1 MSPDERRSGIALSF
15 VFALRMLGLFLILP
29 VFSAYAQHLPSGGDM
44 ALVGMA
50 LGAYGMAQ
58 ACLQI
63 VYGAASD
70 RYGRKP
76 VIFFG
81 LFVFATG
88 SFLAAFSTDIHG
100 IIAGR
105 LLQGAGAISAAVTA
119 LAADLTRERHLTKV
133 MAMIGSSIGL
143 AFALSMVFAPLLYAG
158 IGMPGIFMLTGVLSL
173 FAIGIV
179 KKWVP
184 EVPAVPRQP
193 GWASFAEV
201 LAHPQLLRLN
211 FGVFTLHFVQ
221 TAMWVLLPSMLASNV
236 AWPVGE
242 HWKIYLPAV
251 LLSFAAVVPAIIA
264 AEKRGWMKMIFNA
277 CIVLL
282 LVVQAGFAESGRNV
296 PVLFFCLLLFF
307 VAFNILEAVQPS
319 LISRIAPPY
328 AKGAALGIY
337 NTTQSLG
344 LFLGGFVGGWLAKAG
359 VEGSVWLACSVLLLV
374 WLGLGLSM
382 RLPVRNRPSD
392 FSLVDP
398 LPGPRGTE

>member
-1 MSPDERRSGIALSF
+1 M
-15 VFALRMLGLFLILP
+15 
-29 VFSAYAQHLPSGGDM
+29 
-44 ALVGMA
+44 
-50 LGAYGMAQ
+50 
-58 ACLQI
+58 
-63 VYGAASD
+63 
-70 RYGRKP
+70 
-76 VIFFG
+76 
-81 LFVFATG
+81 
-88 SFLAAFSTDIHG
+88 
-100 IIAGR
+100 
-105 LLQGAGAISAAVTA
+105 
-119 LAADLTRERHLTKV
+119 
-133 MAMIGSSIGL
+133 
-143 AFALSMVFAPLLYAG
+143 
-158 IGMPGIFMLTGVLSL
+158 
-173 FAIGIV
+173 
-179 KKWVP
+179 
-184 EVPAVPRQP
+184 
-193 GWASFAEV
+193 
-201 LAHPQLLRLN
+201 
-211 FGVFTLHFVQ
+211 
-221 TAMWVLLPSMLASNV
+221 

-382 RLPVRNRPSD
+382 RLPVRNRPAD
-392 FSLVDP
+392 FSLADP